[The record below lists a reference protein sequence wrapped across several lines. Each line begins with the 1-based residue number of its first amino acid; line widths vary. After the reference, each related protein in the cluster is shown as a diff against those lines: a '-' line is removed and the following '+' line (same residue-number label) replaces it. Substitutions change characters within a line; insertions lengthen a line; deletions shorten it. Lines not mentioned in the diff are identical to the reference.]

1 MAQRSKRW
9 LAALACVTA
18 ATAQARTLPEM
29 AASNGFVICAA
40 PDDMPFSR
48 RDGTPAGLYVDLGRL
63 VASDLGLPLGVR
75 WIPRRELARRVGCD
89 AIMGTAVVKAADPD
103 HITSWR
109 NVPTIPWMR
118 AGAVVV
124 DAGRA
129 PVTTLD
135 ALRDRHVAV
144 PSGSWAHRW
153 LDAHGVPVWV
163 RFRTDPEIIDAVVRG
178 DADAGV
184 VSDVAAGWY
193 RQQAGAA
200 NLRVLDTLLDGR
212 IRLRR
217 GDRPA
222 RHGCRHAGARERH
235 RAIAPGGRRDR
246 GDRQALRRVPA
257 AGRTA
262 LAQDSESVRAAC
274 TRLQAGSLWPAVA
287 HTRARHCSSPA
298 AL

>member
-1 MAQRSKRW
+1 MAHRCKHW
-9 LAALACVTA
+9 LCALACMAGA
-18 ATAQARTLPEM
+18 ASQARTLPEM

-48 RDGTPAGLYVDLGRL
+48 RDGAPAGLYVDLGRL
-63 VASDLGLPLGVR
+63 VAADLGLPLHVR
-75 WIPRRELARRVGCD
+75 WIPRRELAHRAGCD
-89 AIMGTAVVKAADPD
+89 AIMGTAVVKTTAPAA
-103 HITSWR
+103 SWR

-124 DAGRA
+124 DTGRG
-129 PVTTLD
+129 PVDSLD

-193 RQQAGAA
+193 RQQSGAA
-200 NLRVLDTLLDGR
+200 SLRVLDTLLDPDEFGF
-212 IRLRR
+212 
-217 GDRPA
+217 DV
-222 RHGCRHAGARERH
+222 
-235 RAIAPGGRRDR
+235 AIVLLDTDAATLAP
-246 GDRQALRRVPA
+246 
-257 AGRTA
+257 
-262 LAQDSESVRAAC
+262 
-274 TRLQAGSLWPAVA
+274 LQ
-287 HTRARHCSSPA
+287 C
-298 AL
+298 

>member
-129 PVTTLD
+129 PVATLD
-135 ALRDRHVAV
+135 ALRTGHVAV

-184 VSDVAAGWY
+184 VSDLAAGWY

-200 NLRVLDTLLDGR
+200 NLRVLDTLLDPDEFGFDVAIDLLDTDAATLAR
-212 IRLRR
+212 VNAIVRARLAD
-217 GDRPA
+217 G
-222 RHGCRHAGARERH
+222 
-235 RAIAPGGRRDR
+235 AIAAIGMRYGAYRP
-246 GDRQALRRVPA
+246 PA
-257 AGRTA
+257 G
-262 LAQDSESVRAAC
+262 Q
-274 TRLQAGSLWPAVA
+274 
-287 HTRARHCSSPA
+287 H
-298 AL
+298 

>member
-1 MAQRSKRW
+1 MAQRCKRW

-63 VASDLGLPLGVR
+63 VAADLGLPLGLR

-103 HITSWR
+103 HTTSWR

-124 DAGRA
+124 DAGRT
-129 PVTTLD
+129 PVATLD
-135 ALRDRHVAV
+135 ALRTGHVAV

-200 NLRVLDTLLDGR
+200 NLRVLDTLLDPDEFGFDVAIDLLDTDAATLAR
-212 IRLRR
+212 VNAIVRARLAD
-217 GDRPA
+217 G
-222 RHGCRHAGARERH
+222 
-235 RAIAPGGRRDR
+235 AIAAIGMRYGAYR
-246 GDRQALRRVPA
+246 
-257 AGRTA
+257 
-262 LAQDSESVRAAC
+262 
-274 TRLQAGSLWPAVA
+274 
-287 HTRARHCSSPA
+287 SPA
-298 AL
+298 GQH

>member
-1 MAQRSKRW
+1 MAQRCKRW

-29 AASNGFVICAA
+29 AASNEFVICAA

-48 RDGTPAGLYVDLGRL
+48 RDGAPAGLYVDLGRL
-63 VASDLGLPLGVR
+63 VASDLGLALGVR

-89 AIMGTAVVKAADPD
+89 AIMGTAVVKAADRP
-103 HITSWR
+103 TSWR

-200 NLRVLDTLLDGR
+200 NLRVLDTLLDPDEFGFDVAIDLLDTDAATLER
-212 IRLRR
+212 VNAIVRSRLAD
-217 GDRPA
+217 G
-222 RHGCRHAGARERH
+222 
-235 RAIAPGGRRDR
+235 AIAAIGKRYGAYRP
-246 GDRQALRRVPA
+246 PA
-257 AGRTA
+257 GQR
-262 LAQDSESVRAAC
+262 
-274 TRLQAGSLWPAVA
+274 
-287 HTRARHCSSPA
+287 
-298 AL
+298 

>member
-1 MAQRSKRW
+1 MARLRKHW
-9 LAALACVTA
+9 LFALACVA
-18 ATAQARTLPEM
+18 ATARARTLPEM
-29 AASNGFVICAA
+29 AASNEFVICAA

-63 VASDLGLPLGVR
+63 VASDLGLTLGVR

-89 AIMGTAVVKAADPD
+89 AIMGTAVVKAADPAP
-103 HITSWR
+103 ITSWR

-124 DAGRA
+124 DTGRSPAG
-129 PVTTLD
+129 TLD
-135 ALRDRHVAV
+135 ALRAGHVAV

-200 NLRVLDTLLDGR
+200 TLRVLDTLLDPDEFGFDVAIDLLDTDAATLAR
-212 IRLRR
+212 VNGIVRSRLAD
-217 GDRPA
+217 G
-222 RHGCRHAGARERH
+222 
-235 RAIAPGGRRDR
+235 AIAAIGRRYGAYR
-246 GDRQALRRVPA
+246 APA
-257 AGRTA
+257 GQR
-262 LAQDSESVRAAC
+262 
-274 TRLQAGSLWPAVA
+274 
-287 HTRARHCSSPA
+287 
-298 AL
+298 